1 MIKID
6 DSARV
11 SALADIEDSVRGSLI
26 EIGPETSIDSFVKIK
41 PAGGTGDVRIGAR
54 VAINSCVVIYSG
66 NGVAIGDNVAIAANT
81 TIAPT
86 NHEYRERDKPIAAQ
100 RFMASKGGVIIE
112 EDVWIG
118 ANCVLLD
125 GTILRKG
132 AVLGAGSLANREYPP
147 YSINI
152 GSPAK
157 TVRYRGAGETVDFPQ
172 SSDAVLRR
180 R

>member
-6 DSARV
+6 ETAKV
-11 SALADIEDSVRGSLI
+11 SELADIEDSQRGSVI
-26 EIGPETSIDSFVKIK
+26 EIGPETTLDAFVKIK
-41 PAGGTGDVRIGAR
+41 PAGGSGDVRIGAR
-54 VAINSCVVIYSG
+54 VSINSCVVIYSG
-66 NGVAIGDNVAIAANT
+66 NGVEIGDNTAIAANT

-86 NHEYRERDKPIAAQ
+86 NHEYRDKAKPITEQ
-100 RFMASKGGVIIE
+100 RFMPSKGGVIIE

-147 YSINI
+147 YSVNV
-152 GSPAK
+152 GQPAQ
-157 TVRYRGAGETVDFPQ
+157 TIRYRD
-172 SSDAVLRR
+172 
-180 R
+180 